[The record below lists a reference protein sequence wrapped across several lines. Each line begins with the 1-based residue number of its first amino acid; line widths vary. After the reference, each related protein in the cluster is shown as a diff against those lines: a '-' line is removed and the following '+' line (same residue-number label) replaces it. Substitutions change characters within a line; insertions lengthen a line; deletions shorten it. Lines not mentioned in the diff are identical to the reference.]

1 MNALIITLGVLL
13 SLAAITLI
21 KMLRSESFI
30 SQYCL
35 LAFREKQKSFIS
47 NLRQDSRV
55 INLNSQENPSEKLT
69 EILQDYLWS
78 KAKLVDEEILAKK
91 FNLDAIIEIAFVV
104 WLIYFINKNKKYD
117 DSKP

>member
-1 MNALIITLGVLL
+1 MNVLIITLGVLL

-35 LAFREKQKSFIS
+35 LAFRKKQKSFIS

-55 INLNSQENPSEKLT
+55 INLDSEGDPNEKLT

-78 KAKLVDEEILAKK
+78 KAKLMDEEIITKK
-91 FNLDAIIEIAFVV
+91 FNLDSIIEIAFIV
-104 WLIYFINKNKKYD
+104 WLIYFTNKNKKYD
-117 DSKP
+117 ASKS